1 MSDNSELAYWALLH
15 AIPDMGP
22 VTFRRLL
29 SRFGTARAAVA
40 ESDAESLGEVRGV
53 TRGMADAVLAGRAR
67 IGAVEREVDELRRR
81 GVALLRMTDS
91 AYPKAFHDLA
101 NPPPLLYIIGEA
113 GGAEH
118 RFVGMVGTTRPSDK
132 GRTIAQHSAGRLAT
146 AGVTVVSGYAHG
158 VDAASH
164 RGAFNAGGR
173 SILVLPYGIRQ
184 FQSRPDFPPV
194 REIAQRGAILSECP
208 PDVEWNAAAA
218 VARDRLIAALGQALF
233 VVETRPKGGTMHT
246 VRAAEQLGR
255 PIFALQYR
263 QPPEAARG
271 NSILIARGATPI
283 TRFGEVEKIL
293 EALPRKAG

>member
-1 MSDNSELAYWALLH
+1 MSENLELAYWALLH
-15 AIPDMGP
+15 GIPGMGP

-40 ESDAESLGEVRGV
+40 ESDAASLGEVRGV
-53 TRGMADAVLAGRAR
+53 PGIMAEAILAARAR
-67 IGAVEREVDELRRR
+67 IGAVEREVDDLRQR
-81 GVALLRMTDS
+81 GVALLRMSDP
-91 AYPKAFHDLA
+91 AYPKSLHDLT
-101 NPPPLLYIIGEA
+101 NPPPLLYIIGA
-113 GGAEH
+113 VGGVGD
-118 RFVGMVGTTRPSDK
+118 RFVAMVGTTRPSDK
-132 GRTIAQHSAGRLAT
+132 GRAIAQQSAGRLAA

-173 SILVLPYGIRQ
+173 SILVLPYGIRE
-184 FQSRPDFPPV
+184 FQARPDFPPV

-208 PDVEWNAAAA
+208 PDMEWNAAAA

-255 PIFALQYR
+255 PIFALQYL

-283 TRFGEVEKIL
+283 TRLGEVENIL
-293 EALPRKAG
+293 EALGK